1 MIRRLFACAML
12 LLTSAAVF
20 AAPDTGDL
28 FDLCPPDE
36 GMRLVVESLDEDAG
50 RGDLTEEQIR
60 NAAESR
66 LRAAGIYDPEA
77 DPYLYISVTVGPPEN
92 GSGRFPFYAIEVKY
106 KRMLPD
112 LRLSWLRFAT
122 TWDSGSAGQGGSS
135 YILSNL
141 SQHLDRF
148 LVDYLR
154 VRDSEACQALRTEAG
169 TGLNE
174 ERRTFDFSTLP
185 HDQE

>member
-36 GMRLVVESLDEDAG
+36 GMRLIVESLHEGAD
-50 RGDLTEEQIR
+50 RGDLTEELIR

-77 DPYLYISVTVGPPEN
+77 APSLYINVNAGPPEK
-92 GSGRFPFYAIEVKY
+92 GSGHFPFFSISVKY
-106 KRMLPD
+106 RRLFLD
-112 LRLSWLRFAT
+112 LRLSWLRVAT
-122 TWDSGSAGQGGSS
+122 TWNSGSAGQGDSG
-135 YILSNL
+135 YILSGL
-141 SQHLDRF
+141 SRHLDKF

-154 VRDSEACQALRTEAG
+154 VRDSEICQALRAESG

-185 HDQE
+185 HVED